1 MYCHPTW
8 SPNVRIHNRNYH
20 TRKTSK
26 IPVQNSLPEFNLLT
40 YWLIIFH
47 SLSHLLITIFLWPLR
62 CLTLLKG
69 GPELIKTWF
78 VFEWNLIVCGFD
90 IACVV
95 NQFTRLYW
103 WRLYCWRLY
112 CWLLTL
118 TTELLIKQINHNFSA
133 IYSVL
138 IEEVYSS

>member
-1 MYCHPTW
+1 MHCHPTW
-8 SPNVRIHNRNYH
+8 SPKVTNHNRNYH
-20 TRKTSK
+20 NRKTIK
-26 IPVQNSLPEFNLLT
+26 LPVQNSLPQFNLLT

-47 SLSHLLITIFLWPLR
+47 SFSHLLITIFLWPLR

-95 NQFTRLYW
+95 NQFTRLY
-103 WRLYCWRLY
+103 Y
-112 CWLLTL
+112 WLLTL
-118 TTELLIKQINHNFSA
+118 TTELLIKQINHNFST

-138 IEEVYSS
+138 I